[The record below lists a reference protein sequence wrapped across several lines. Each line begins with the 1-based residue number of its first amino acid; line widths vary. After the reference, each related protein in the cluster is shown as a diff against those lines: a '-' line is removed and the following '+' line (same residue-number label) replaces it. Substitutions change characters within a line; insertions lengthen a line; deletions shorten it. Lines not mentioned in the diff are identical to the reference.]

1 MGQEQMVSA
10 VLQAVQAL
18 PQSRQPLI
26 VALDGRCAS
35 GKTTLAALLQQRT
48 GCSVVHMDHFFL
60 RPEQRTRERLEQ
72 PGGNVD
78 YERFLAE
85 VLEPLRAGKDCSY
98 RPYDC
103 KQQKLAE
110 AEKLAAGHQAQLDK
124 LEDELRERRAESQKI
139 AQAAA
144 QQQLDRAQEQA
155 DQIIAAA
162 RKSAQSIR
170 EKAVTDSRKE
180 LKELAMAA
188 AEKLA
193 LSSSRDAFDEF
204 LNLAEEGKQHE
215 QHE

>member
-1 MGQEQMVSA
+1 MN
-10 VLQAVQAL
+10 L
-18 PQSRQPLI
+18 PLNI
-26 VALDGRCAS
+26 D
-35 GKTTLAALLQQRT
+35 LQQIFL
-48 GCSVVHMDHFFL
+48 HMLNFVILAGGLYFILYSPVKKFMD
-60 RPEQRTRERLEQ
+60 QR
-72 PGGNVD
+72 
-78 YERFLAE
+78 A
-85 VLEPLRAGKDCSY
+85 A
-98 RPYDC
+98 
-103 KQQKLAE
+103 QKLAE

-144 QQQLDRAQEQA
+144 QQQLDRAQQQA

-162 RKSAQSIR
+162 RKNAESIR
-170 EKAVTDSRKE
+170 AKALTDSQKE

-204 LNLAEEGKQHE
+204 LDLAEEGDQHE

>member
-1 MGQEQMVSA
+1 MN
-10 VLQAVQAL
+10 L
-18 PQSRQPLI
+18 PLNI
-26 VALDGRCAS
+26 D
-35 GKTTLAALLQQRT
+35 LQQIFL
-48 GCSVVHMDHFFL
+48 HMLNFVILAGGLYFILYSPVKKFMD
-60 RPEQRTRERLEQ
+60 QRAAR
-72 PGGNVD
+72 
-78 YERFLAE
+78 YAE
-85 VLEPLRAGKDCSY
+85 MDAAAA
-98 RPYDC
+98 
-103 KQQKLAE
+103 QKLAE

-144 QQQLDRAQEQA
+144 QQQA

-162 RKSAQSIR
+162 RKNAQSIR
-170 EKAVTDSRKE
+170 AKALTDSQKE

-204 LNLAEEGKQHE
+204 LNLAEEGDQHE

>member
-1 MGQEQMVSA
+1 MSLPLNINIQQILLHMLNFVILTGGLYFILYGPVKKFMDQR
-10 VLQAVQAL
+10 QAHYAEM
-18 PQSRQPLI
+18 
-26 VALDGRCAS
+26 D
-35 GKTTLAALLQQRT
+35 KAAA
-48 GCSVVHMDHFFL
+48 D
-60 RPEQRTRERLEQ
+60 
-72 PGGNVD
+72 
-78 YERFLAE
+78 
-85 VLEPLRAGKDCSY
+85 
-98 RPYDC
+98 
-103 KQQKLAE
+103 KLAE
-110 AEKLAAGHQAQLDK
+110 AEKLAADRRAQLDHV
-124 LEDELRERRAESQKI
+124 EDELRERRAESQKI

>member
-1 MGQEQMVSA
+1 MN
-10 VLQAVQAL
+10 L
-18 PQSRQPLI
+18 PLNI
-26 VALDGRCAS
+26 D
-35 GKTTLAALLQQRT
+35 LQQIFL
-48 GCSVVHMDHFFL
+48 HMLNFVILAGGLYFILYSPVKKFMD
-60 RPEQRTRERLEQ
+60 QRAAR
-72 PGGNVD
+72 
-78 YERFLAE
+78 YAE
-85 VLEPLRAGKDCSY
+85 MDKAAAD
-98 RPYDC
+98 
-103 KQQKLAE
+103 KLSE
-110 AEKLAAGHQAQLDK
+110 AEKLAASHQAQQDK
-124 LEDELRERRAESQKI
+124 LDEELRERRAESQKI

>member
-1 MGQEQMVSA
+1 MN
-10 VLQAVQAL
+10 L
-18 PQSRQPLI
+18 PLNI
-26 VALDGRCAS
+26 D
-35 GKTTLAALLQQRT
+35 LQQIFL
-48 GCSVVHMDHFFL
+48 HMLNFVILAGGLYFILYSPVKKFMD
-60 RPEQRTRERLEQ
+60 QRAAR
-72 PGGNVD
+72 
-78 YERFLAE
+78 YAE
-85 VLEPLRAGKDCSY
+85 MDAAAA
-98 RPYDC
+98 
-103 KQQKLAE
+103 QKLAE

-144 QQQLDRAQEQA
+144 QQQLDRAQQQA

-162 RKSAQSIR
+162 RKNAESI
-170 EKAVTDSRKE
+170 ALTDSQKE

-204 LNLAEEGKQHE
+204 LDLAEEGDQHE